1 MGNAKG
7 QGPKHTPTKLKLLKG
22 NPGKRGPLNKDEPE
36 PEVRLPNPPSHLD

>member
-7 QGPKHTPTKLKLLKG
+7 QGPKHTPTKLKPLKG
-22 NPGKRGPLNKDEPE
+22 NPGRRPLNEGEPE